1 MTDAEVIALGIVRFY
16 KRFGTRLEVSS
27 HLLIQGADGIAPR
40 RSAPVLEAPGA
51 LWWENRLSQS
61 GRKVISTSALTVGD
75 GSDRLHQR
83 LIVVDVASGDVMHT
97 DVVFDKTFQTLTYA
111 LSADDQTLAV
121 GLSEQVAL
129 DDGGTA
135 PLRMTLSLRRGLD
148 MSVVVERRFPGCYI
162 GQSSTD
168 QLLQWS
174 PDGRFLALQL
184 REPDELYDSLIIVDA
199 ATLETVYWLRDGAL
213 MGSLSW
219 SSESDRLAVMAHA
232 DEPRI
237 LHVREQ
243 RLEELSW
250 LPGRRVDPPRGPQLL
265 GLLDEGRAL
274 VMLQTRRR
282 VRLLLAD
289 VQTGQGPVAAAY
301 PVTDDDWPNWVRL
314 SRAWDQL

>member
-1 MTDAEVIALGIVRFY
+1 MTTDEIALGIVRLRE
-16 KRFGTRLEVSS
+16 RFGNRLEESS

-40 RSAPVLEAPGA
+40 RSAHVLEAPGA
-51 LWWENRLSQS
+51 VWWANRMSQS

-75 GSDRLHQR
+75 GLNHLHKR
-83 LIVVDVASGDVMHT
+83 LIVIDVASGDVMHT
-97 DVVFDKTFQTLTYA
+97 DVVFDRNFQTLTSA
-111 LSADDQTLAV
+111 LSADDQTVAV
-121 GLSEQVAL
+121 ALSEVGASDSGSVTL
-129 DDGGTA
+129 
-135 PLRMTLSLRRGLD
+135 TLSLRRGTD
-148 MSVVVERRFPGCYI
+148 MSLVVERRFPGCRVWHSH
-162 GQSSTD
+162 GD

-289 VQTGQGPVAAAY
+289 VQTGQGPVAAAF
-301 PVTDDDWPNWVRL
+301 PVTDDDWPNWVTL